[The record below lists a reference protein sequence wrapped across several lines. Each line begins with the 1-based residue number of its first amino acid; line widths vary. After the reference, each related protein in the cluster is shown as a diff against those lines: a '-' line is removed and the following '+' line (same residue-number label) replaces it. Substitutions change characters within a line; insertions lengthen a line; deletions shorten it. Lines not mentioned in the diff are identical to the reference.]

1 MFNDSG
7 AKSTLT
13 YFGNAADGTTNE
25 FGMAAGIVGDGTPD
39 GTVERTWWLNAG
51 DHTIFV
57 GGADPVGTGL
67 ATNYSIRISLTVE
80 PEPTSALLVLLSG
93 LGRVARRRR

>member
-25 FGMAAGIVGDGTPD
+25 FGTAAGIVGDGTPD
-39 GTVERTWWLNAG
+39 GTVERTWWLGAG
-51 DHTIFV
+51 IIPFS
-57 GGADPVGTGL
+57 L
-67 ATNYSIRISLTVE
+67 AVRIPLERASPRIIV
-80 PEPTSALLVLLSG
+80 
-93 LGRVARRRR
+93 